1 MLLSCLY
8 EVLPASELLQ
18 AGSNSLSDPMTIGKE
33 TEQKKQL

>member
-8 EVLPASELLQ
+8 EVLPASELLR
-18 AGSNSLSDPMTIGKE
+18 AGSNSLSDPRTIGKE